1 MVFGHNAP
9 NFKAGVRSLLG
20 QSVEEKRSSSHA
32 GHGRYRCIGVAAAC
46 QSKRDTCALWRGDQ
60 IDNAE
65 AIKRLGLKPD
75 TYWTFVES
83 YCEFY
88 KS

>member
-1 MVFGHNAP
+1 MLSIPQMGTDHCYVTVMKKNAQ
-9 NFKAGVRSLLG
+9 ALMRALAIIAASALLL
-20 QSVEEKRSSSHA
+20 
-32 GHGRYRCIGVAAAC
+32 AAC
-46 QSKRDTCALWRGDQ
+46 QSKRETCALWRGDQ

-65 AIKRLGLKPD
+65 AIKRLGLKPG
-75 TYWTFVES
+75 TYWSFVEN

>member
-1 MVFGHNAP
+1 MGTTRLRDQEAGDLCWVTVMRKNAQ
-9 NFKAGVRSLLG
+9 AAMRALVVIAASTLLL
-20 QSVEEKRSSSHA
+20 
-32 GHGRYRCIGVAAAC
+32 AAC